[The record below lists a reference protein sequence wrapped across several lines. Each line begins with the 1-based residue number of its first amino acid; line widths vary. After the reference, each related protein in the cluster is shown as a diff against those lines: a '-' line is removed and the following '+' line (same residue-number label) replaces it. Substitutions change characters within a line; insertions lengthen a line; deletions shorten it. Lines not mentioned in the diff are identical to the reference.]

1 MNDNLRAVTW
11 AAIVLASLLMIPS
24 LWFAQCFVNEVVHHA
39 SPMAWFGYVF
49 VAWAVLNLVIT
60 LPSYIVSLIVYA
72 IITFIRRVIYDIQ
85 VLTEQQD

>member
-1 MNDNLRAVTW
+1 MDNYLRTVTL

-24 LWFAQCFVNEVVHHA
+24 LWFVQCFVNEVIHHA
-39 SPMAWFGYVF
+39 SPAAWFGYVF
-49 VAWAVLNLVIT
+49 VAWAVLNLMIT
-60 LPSYIVSLIVYA
+60 LPSYIISLVFYA